1 MIFCLER
8 VRSVTGKLTKAEEE
22 VADGRSEEQGKCF
35 DVQAPTLLILGIKL
49 YLRHRRRIAPMMQ
62 TSATAMSGLAVSYGA
77 CRARWTFLYIDKH
90 SLDMTYSFFHTP
102 EQI

>member
-1 MIFCLER
+1 M
-8 VRSVTGKLTKAEEE
+8 VN
-22 VADGRSEEQGKCF
+22 EEQGKCF
-35 DVQAPTLLILGIKL
+35 DVQAPTLLLLILGIKL

-90 SLDMTYSFFHTP
+90 SLDMTHNHSSCAETVEKRTLLLRLELGGTYRP
-102 EQI
+102 